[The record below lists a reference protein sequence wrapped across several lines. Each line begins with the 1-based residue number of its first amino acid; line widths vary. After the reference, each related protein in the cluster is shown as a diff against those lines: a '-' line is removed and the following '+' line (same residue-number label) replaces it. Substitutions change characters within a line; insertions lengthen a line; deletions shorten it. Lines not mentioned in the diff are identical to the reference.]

1 MKKFWQA
8 PICGIILVL
17 PLARCDSRSCAYL
30 MKLTCKFHLVLRL
43 YVSFPLNLIGAQE
56 RT

>member
-17 PLARCDSRSCAYL
+17 PLVKYPKSEDAPRLLCFFNWFL
-30 MKLTCKFHLVLRL
+30 MSAWALL
-43 YVSFPLNLIGAQE
+43 P
-56 RT
+56 